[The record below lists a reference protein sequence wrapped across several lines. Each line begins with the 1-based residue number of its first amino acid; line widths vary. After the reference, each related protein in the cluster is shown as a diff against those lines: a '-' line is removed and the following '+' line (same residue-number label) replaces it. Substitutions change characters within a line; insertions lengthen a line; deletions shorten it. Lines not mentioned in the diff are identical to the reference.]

1 MCLGD
6 IDLLVETWDD
16 GGAPVGRLE
25 RAGVVS
31 LAYVPDAAAGSRVLV
46 HLGVP
51 VAVLDTEAAAEALA
65 LRHSTGG
72 EQ

>member
-1 MCLGD
+1 MCLGE
-6 IDLLVETWDD
+6 IDLLAETWDD
-16 GGAPVGRLE
+16 GGVPAGRLE
-25 RAGVVS
+25 RGGVVT
-31 LAYVPDAAAGSRVLV
+31 LAFVPEAEPGSRVLI